1 MATGNDIRLD
11 IYVSPE
17 TWLALKRV
25 CEQEDRS
32 MSGHIRHLIR
42 RDLESR
48 IAHERGKDCGNDAG
62 EGREDGRGG

>member
-1 MATGNDIRLD
+1 MSKDIRLD

-17 TWLALKRV
+17 MWMALRRV
-25 CEQEDRS
+25 CESEDRS

-48 IAHERGKDCGNDAG
+48 IAQERAERCGSDAG
-62 EGREDGRGG
+62 GTREDE

>member
-1 MATGNDIRLD
+1 MSKDIRLD

-17 TWLALKRV
+17 MWMALKRV
-25 CEQEDRS
+25 CESEDRS

-48 IAHERGKDCGNDAG
+48 IAQERGPVCGNDAG
-62 EGREDGRGG
+62 DTREDD